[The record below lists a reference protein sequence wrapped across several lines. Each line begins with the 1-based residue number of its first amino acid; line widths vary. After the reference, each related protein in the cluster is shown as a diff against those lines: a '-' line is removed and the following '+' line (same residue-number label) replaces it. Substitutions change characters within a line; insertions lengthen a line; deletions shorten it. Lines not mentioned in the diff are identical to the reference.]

1 MNYPPR
7 SFVGEFRHNRIEF
20 FKGEALVSWGLVV
33 DVSAVQHFDDLI
45 IIHDLGGLFG
55 NILELLEI
63 DDSILVFVKQGED
76 FLEAVF
82 SLGLSHMRSNAVHK
96 LIKVNGFVLILEGAD

>member
-33 DVSAVQHFDDLI
+33 DVSAVQHFDD
-45 IIHDLGGLFG
+45 
-55 NILELLEI
+55 
-63 DDSILVFVKQGED
+63 LVFVKQGED